1 MKIDIVFV
9 TYNSGKWLRG
19 NIESILKSLV
29 LKNIITINEKEAV
42 NIRKIYNFTK
52 SKIWE
57 ELKESTIVE
66 KEKPFY
72 INISASKIYDIE
84 IEENILVQ
92 GIIDLF
98 YINKNDELVLVDYK
112 TDYVQNEN
120 ELIEK
125 YKIQLEI
132 YKTALEEALN
142 KEVDKIYIYST
153 YLDKSIIII

>member
-1 MKIDIVFV
+1 M
-9 TYNSGKWLRG
+9 
-19 NIESILKSLV
+19 NI
-29 LKNIITINEKEAV
+29 
-42 NIRKIYNFTK
+42 
-52 SKIWE
+52 
-57 ELKESTIVE
+57 
-66 KEKPFY
+66 KPFY